1 MLWVQFPTPVIDTL
15 TRQAASCHSLTLRSL
30 AVHTLHSSAMALQR
44 ALVSTTVLLLAL
56 FSSEC
61 WGRNEEE
68 RLIHYL
74 FKVRGYNKELRP
86 VETQQDAVDVYLA
99 LTLSNLISLKEVDET
114 LLTNVWIDHWTDYRL
129 SWNSSEFDG
138 IEMLRLPP
146 SMVWL
151 PEIVLE
157 NNNDAQFQVAYY
169 SNVLVGNTGL
179 CYWLPPAIFRSS
191 CSINVNYFPFDWQ
204 NCTLKF
210 TSLTYNAKEIRMLLK
225 EEEEEDKTSKWTVE
239 WIIIDP
245 ASFTE
250 NGEWEIIHRPAKRNT
265 YKHIPMESNKH
276 QDITFYLVIKRK
288 PLFYIVNIIIPCV
301 LISFLASLVYYLPAD
316 SGEKMTLSISVLLA
330 QSVFLLLISQ
340 RLPETSLSVP
350 LIVKYLMF
358 IMVLVTVVVLN
369 CVVVLNLH
377 FRTPSTH
384 VMTEWTKRIFLERL
398 PRILRMSHPADAEPQ
413 WDGALPRR
421 SSSVGYIAKAEEYY
435 TVKSR
440 SELMFEKQSVRHGLR
455 TRTTPA
461 AVVNPQTDGD
471 LTDQLYAEIKPAVDG
486 ANYIIKHMRNKNDYN
501 EEKDNWSGIAR
512 TVDRLCLFLV
522 TPVMTLGTIIIF
534 LMGICNHPPPLPF
547 QGDKHD
553 YREENPRLL

>member
-1 MLWVQFPTPVIDTL
+1 
-15 TRQAASCHSLTLRSL
+15 
-30 AVHTLHSSAMALQR
+30 MALQR

>member
-1 MLWVQFPTPVIDTL
+1 MKLFAVFLLSLLWP
-15 TRQAASCHSLTLRSL
+15 A
-30 AVHTLHSSAMALQR
+30 
-44 ALVSTTVLLLAL
+44 
-56 FSSEC
+56 C
-61 WGRNEEE
+61 WCRNEEE
-68 RLIHYL
+68 RLINYL
-74 FKVRGYNKELRP
+74 IKERNYNKELRP
-86 VETQQDAVDVYLA
+86 VERQHDVVDVYLA

-114 LLTNVWIDHWTDYRL
+114 LLTNVWIGHSWKDYRL
-129 SWNSSEFDG
+129 SWNTSEFDG
-138 IEMLRLPP
+138 ISMLRLPTNL
-146 SMVWL
+146 VWL

-169 SNVLVGNTGL
+169 CNVLVTNEGECT
-179 CYWLPPAIFRSS
+179 WLPPAIFRSS

-210 TSLTYNAKEIRMLLK
+210 TSLTYNAKEIQMLLST
-225 EEEEEDKTSKWTVE
+225 DSDDDGNTWTVE

-245 ASFTE
+245 ASWTE
-250 NGEWEIIHRPAKRNT
+250 NGEWEVIHRPAKRNT

-276 QDITFYLVIKRK
+276 QDITFYLIIKRK

-340 RLPETSLSVP
+340 RLPETSISVP

-377 FRTPSTH
+377 FRSPSTH
-384 VMTEWTKRIFLERL
+384 IMSEWTKRLFLERL
-398 PRILRMSHPADAEPQ
+398 PRLLLMSRPAESEPN
-413 WDGALPRR
+413 WDSGMQRR
-421 SSSVGYIAKAEEYY
+421 SSSAGYIASAEEYY
-435 TVKSR
+435 SVKSR
-440 SELMFEKQSVRHGLR
+440 SDLMFEKQSVRHGLI
-455 TRTTPA
+455 TRPTHAT
-461 AVVNPQTDGD
+461 VKKVHEDGGA
-471 LTDQLYAEIKPAVDG
+471 TEQLYGEIKPAVDG

-512 TVDRLCLFLV
+512 TVDRLCLFLI

-534 LMGICNHPPPLPF
+534 LMGLYNHPPPLPF
-547 QGDKHD
+547 DGDTHN
-553 YREENPRLL
+553 YREDNVRLL

>member
-1 MLWVQFPTPVIDTL
+1 
-15 TRQAASCHSLTLRSL
+15 
-30 AVHTLHSSAMALQR
+30 
-44 ALVSTTVLLLAL
+44 
-56 FSSEC
+56 
-61 WGRNEEE
+61 
-68 RLIHYL
+68 
-74 FKVRGYNKELRP
+74 
-86 VETQQDAVDVYLA
+86 
-99 LTLSNLISLKEVDET
+99 
-114 LLTNVWIDHWTDYRL
+114 
-129 SWNSSEFDG
+129 
-138 IEMLRLPP
+138 MLRLPT

-169 SNVLVGNTGL
+169 SNVLVDSTGL

-210 TSLTYNAKEIRMLLK
+210 TSLTYNAKEISMLLK
-225 EEEEEDKTSKWTVE
+225 TENHLTDENKKWEVE

-245 ASFTE
+245 EGFTE

-276 QDITFYLVIKRK
+276 QDITFYLIIKRK

-340 RLPETSLSVP
+340 RLPETSMSVP

-384 VMTEWTKRIFLERL
+384 VMSDWTKRFFLERL
-398 PRILRMSHPADAEPQ
+398 PRILRMSRPEEAEPY

-421 SSSVGYIAKAEEYY
+421 SSSVGYITSAEEYY
-435 TVKSR
+435 SVKSR
-440 SELMFEKQSVRHGLR
+440 SELMFEKQSERHGLM
-455 TRTTPA
+455 TRTTHA
-461 AVVNPQTDGD
+461 SVVKPQEDGGV
-471 LTDQLYAEIKPAVDG
+471 TDQLYAEIKPAVDG

-522 TPVMTLGTIIIF
+522 TPVMTIGTIIIF
-534 LMGICNHPPPLPF
+534 LMGICNHPPHLPF
-547 QGDKHD
+547 KGDTYD

>member
-1 MLWVQFPTPVIDTL
+1 MVGVQTL
-15 TRQAASCHSLTLRSL
+15 VLE
-30 AVHTLHSSAMALQR
+30 AV
-44 ALVSTTVLLLAL
+44 VLLAL
-56 FSSEC
+56 LPSEC

-68 RLIHYL
+68 RLINYL
-74 FKVRGYNKELRP
+74 LKDRGYKKDLRP
-86 VETQQDAVDVYLA
+86 VKRQQDTVDVFIA

-114 LLTNVWIDHWTDYRL
+114 LLTNVWIEHTWYDYRL
-129 SWNSSEFDG
+129 SWNESEFDG
-138 IEMLRLPP
+138 ISVIRLP
-146 SMVWL
+146 STMLWL

-157 NNNDAQFQVAYY
+157 NNNDAQFEIAYY
-169 SNVLVGNTGL
+169 CNVLVYPDGL

-210 TSLTYNAKEIRMLLK
+210 VSLTYNAKEIRMQLK
-225 EEEEEDKTSKWTVE
+225 TEEDETSKWTVE
-239 WIIIDP
+239 WIVIDP
-245 ASFTE
+245 EGFTE
-250 NGEWEIIHRPAKRNT
+250 NGEWEIIHRPAKKNI

-276 QDITFYLVIKRK
+276 QDVTFYLVIKRK

-340 RLPETSLSVP
+340 RLPETSMSVP

-358 IMVLVTVVVLN
+358 IMVLVTFVVLN

-384 VMTEWTKRIFLERL
+384 VMSEWTKKFFLERL
-398 PRILRMSHPADAEPQ
+398 PRILRMSRPAEEEPQ

-421 SSSVGYIAKAEEYY
+421 SSSVGYIASAEEYY
-435 TVKSR
+435 SVKSR
-440 SELMFEKQSVRHGLR
+440 SELMFEKQSERHGLMKR
-455 TRTTPA
+455 PTHA
-461 AVVNPQTDGD
+461 AVVKPPDDGGV
-471 LTDQLYAEIKPAVDG
+471 TDQLYGEMKPAVDG
-486 ANYIIKHMRNKNDYN
+486 ANYIIKHIRNKNDYN

-534 LMGICNHPPPLPF
+534 MMGQYNHPPHLPF
-547 QGDKHD
+547 NGDTHD
-553 YREENPRLL
+553 YTEAHKRLLHTSQ

>member
-1 MLWVQFPTPVIDTL
+1 MEIHRAVRFLL
-15 TRQAASCHSLTLRSL
+15 LLLTL
-30 AVHTLHSSAMALQR
+30 
-44 ALVSTTVLLLAL
+44 L
-56 FSSEC
+56 FPVC
-61 WGRNEEE
+61 WCRNEEE
-68 RLIHYL
+68 RLINYL
-74 FKVRGYNKELRP
+74 FKEKGYNKELRP
-86 VETQQDAVDVYLA
+86 VERQQDAVDVYLA

-114 LLTNVWIDHWTDYRL
+114 LLTNVWIDHSWTDYRL
-129 SWNSSEFDG
+129 SWNVSEFDG
-138 IEMLRLPP
+138 IDMLRLP
-146 SMVWL
+146 SNMVWL

-169 SNVLVGNTGL
+169 SNVWSIPLAFVIA
-179 CYWLPPAIFRSS
+179 CPASSVS
-191 CSINVNYFPFDWQ
+191 CSSRYLR
-204 NCTLKF
+204 T
-210 TSLTYNAKEIRMLLK
+210 TSRIGMLL
-225 EEEEEDKTSKWTVE
+225 EDYIDDNKFTVE
-239 WIIIDP
+239 WIIIDLL
-245 ASFTE
+245 FVHLCTE
-250 NGEWEIIHRPAKRNT
+250 NGEWEVIHRPAKRNT

-276 QDITFYLVIKRK
+276 QDITFYLIIKRK

-340 RLPETSLSVP
+340 RLPETSMSVP

-384 VMTEWTKRIFLERL
+384 VMTAWTKWFFLERL
-398 PRILRMSHPADAEPQ
+398 PKILRMSKPEEPEPY

-435 TVKSR
+435 SVKSR
-440 SELMFEKQSVRHGLR
+440 SELMFEKQSERHGLIAR
-455 TRTTPA
+455 PTHA
-461 AVVNPQTDGD
+461 AVVKPTGEGGE
-471 LTDQLYAEIKPAVDG
+471 TEQLYAEIKPAVDG

-522 TPVMTLGTIIIF
+522 TPVMIFGTIIIF
-534 LMGICNHPPPLPF
+534 LMGLCNHPPPLPF
-547 QGDKHD
+547 KGDPHN
-553 YREENPRLL
+553 YREENPRLLL

>member
-1 MLWVQFPTPVIDTL
+1 TINISFYFCVP
-15 TRQAASCHSLTLRSL
+15 
-30 AVHTLHSSAMALQR
+30 
-44 ALVSTTVLLLAL
+44 
-56 FSSEC
+56 EC
-61 WGRNEEE
+61 LGRNEEE
-68 RLIHYL
+68 RLINYL
-74 FKVRGYNKELRP
+74 FLEKKYNKELRP
-86 VETQQDAVDVYLA
+86 VEQHGDTVDVYLA
-99 LTLSNLISLKEVDET
+99 LTLSNLISLKEADET
-114 LLTNVWIDHWTDYRL
+114 LLTNVWIDHTWIDYRL
-129 SWNSSEFDG
+129 SWNVSEFDG
-138 IEMLRLPP
+138 IDMLRLP
-146 SMVWL
+146 SNMVWL

-157 NNNDAQFQVAYY
+157 NNNDAQFEVAYY
-169 SNVLVGNTGL
+169 SNVLVDPSGL

-225 EEEEEDKTSKWTVE
+225 EDADEENKWTVE

-245 ASFTE
+245 ESFTE

-301 LISFLASLVYYLPAD
+301 LISFLATFVYYLPAD

-340 RLPETSLSVP
+340 RLPETSMSVP

-384 VMTEWTKRIFLERL
+384 VMTGWTKRFFLERL
-398 PRILRMSHPADAEPQ
+398 PRILHMSQPAEQEPQ

-421 SSSVGYIAKAEEYY
+421 SSSVGYIAAADEYY
-435 TVKSR
+435 SVKSR
-440 SELMFEKQSVRHGLR
+440 SELMFEKQSERHGLTKR
-455 TRTTPA
+455 PTHA
-461 AVVNPQTDGD
+461 AGVFTNEDGGV
-471 LTDQLYAEIKPAVDG
+471 TDQLYAEIKPALDG
-486 ANYIIKHMRNKNDYN
+486 ANYIIRHRRNKNDYN

-522 TPVMTLGTIIIF
+522 TPVMTIGTIIIF
-534 LMGICNHPPPLPF
+534 LMGICNHPPHLPF
-547 QGDKHD
+547 KGDPHD
-553 YREENPRLL
+553 YKEDNPRLV

>member
-1 MLWVQFPTPVIDTL
+1 MEDHKTK
-15 TRQAASCHSLTLRSL
+15 
-30 AVHTLHSSAMALQR
+30 
-44 ALVSTTVLLLAL
+44 TTGVWLDL
-56 FSSEC
+56 C

-68 RLIHYL
+68 RLIKYL
-74 FKVRGYNKELRP
+74 FKEKGYKKDLRP
-86 VETQQDAVDVYLA
+86 VERQQDVVDVYLS

-114 LLTNVWIDHWTDYRL
+114 LLTNVWIEHMWTDYRL

-138 IEMLRLPP
+138 ISVLRLP
-146 SMVWL
+146 SDMLWL
-151 PEIVLE
+151 PQIVLE
-157 NNNDAQFQVAYY
+157 NNNDAQFEVALYC
-169 SNVLVGNTGL
+169 NVLVYDSGF
-179 CYWLPPAIFRSS
+179 CSWQPPAIFRSS

-210 TSLTYNAKEIRMLLK
+210 VSLTYNAKEVRILLK
-225 EEEEEDKTSKWTVE
+225 EDEEETEKWTVE
-239 WIIIDP
+239 WIVIDP
-245 ASFTE
+245 QSFTE
-250 NGEWEIIHRPAKRNT
+250 NGEWEIIHLPAKRNT
-265 YKHIPMESNKH
+265 HKHIPMESNKH
-276 QDITFYLVIKRK
+276 QDVTFYLIIKRK

-301 LISFLASLVYYLPAD
+301 LISFLAALVYYLPAD

-340 RLPETSLSVP
+340 RLPETSMSVP

-384 VMTEWTKRIFLERL
+384 VMSEWTKRTFLERL
-398 PRILRMSHPADAEPQ
+398 PRILRMSRPEEAEPL

-421 SSSVGYIAKAEEYY
+421 SSSVGYIAAADEYY
-435 TVKSR
+435 SVKSR
-440 SELMFEKQSVRHGLR
+440 SELMFEKQSGRHGLTAR
-455 TRTTPA
+455 PTHA
-461 AVVNPQTDGD
+461 AVVKPQDDGGV
-471 LTDQLYAEIKPAVDG
+471 TDQLYAEMKPAVDG

-522 TPVMTLGTIIIF
+522 TPVMMFGTVIIF
-534 LMGICNHPPPLPF
+534 LMGICNHPPHLPF
-547 QGDKHD
+547 SGDPHD
-553 YREENPRLL
+553 YTEANRRLL

>member
-1 MLWVQFPTPVIDTL
+1 CMCVFKCRGV
-15 TRQAASCHSLTLRSL
+15 LRC
-30 AVHTLHSSAMALQR
+30 VC
-44 ALVSTTVLLLAL
+44 VC
-56 FSSEC
+56 C

-68 RLIHYL
+68 RLIKYL
-74 FKVRGYNKELRP
+74 FKEKGYKKDLRP
-86 VETQQDAVDVYLA
+86 VERQQDVVDVYLS

-114 LLTNVWIDHWTDYRL
+114 LLTNVWIEHMWTDYRL

-138 IEMLRLPP
+138 ISVLRLP
-146 SMVWL
+146 SDMLWL
-151 PEIVLE
+151 PQIVLE
-157 NNNDAQFQVAYY
+157 NNNDAQFEVALYC
-169 SNVLVGNTGL
+169 NVLVYDSGF
-179 CYWLPPAIFRSS
+179 CSWQPPAIFRSS

-210 TSLTYNAKEIRMLLK
+210 VSLTYNAKEVRILLK
-225 EEEEEDKTSKWTVE
+225 EDEEETEKWTVE
-239 WIIIDP
+239 WIVIDP
-245 ASFTE
+245 QSFTE
-250 NGEWEIIHRPAKRNT
+250 NGEWEIIHLPAKRNT
-265 YKHIPMESNKH
+265 HKHIPMESNKH
-276 QDITFYLVIKRK
+276 QDVTFYLIIKRK

-301 LISFLASLVYYLPAD
+301 LISFLAALVYYLPAD

-340 RLPETSLSVP
+340 RLPETSMSVP

-384 VMTEWTKRIFLERL
+384 VMSEWTKRTFLERL
-398 PRILRMSHPADAEPQ
+398 PRILRMSRPEEAEPL

-421 SSSVGYIAKAEEYY
+421 SSSVGYIAAADEYY
-435 TVKSR
+435 SVKSR
-440 SELMFEKQSVRHGLR
+440 SELMFEKQSGRHGLTAR
-455 TRTTPA
+455 PTHA
-461 AVVNPQTDGD
+461 PQDDGGV
-471 LTDQLYAEIKPAVDG
+471 TDQLYAEMKPAVDG

-522 TPVMTLGTIIIF
+522 TPVMMFGTVIIF
-534 LMGICNHPPPLPF
+534 LMGICNHPPHLPF
-547 QGDKHD
+547 SGDPHD
-553 YREENPRLL
+553 YTEANRRLL

>member
-1 MLWVQFPTPVIDTL
+1 MKLHLVGPGTL
-15 TRQAASCHSLTLRSL
+15 FLLTLL
-30 AVHTLHSSAMALQR
+30 SSG
-44 ALVSTTVLLLAL
+44 
-56 FSSEC
+56 C

-68 RLIHYL
+68 RLIHHL
-74 FKVRGYNKELRP
+74 FKERGYNKELRP
-86 VETQQDAVDVYLA
+86 VQKQQDVVDVYLA

-114 LLTNVWIDHWTDYRL
+114 LLTNVWIEHTWTDYRL
-129 SWNSSEFDG
+129 SWNVTEFDG
-138 IEMLRLPP
+138 IEVLRLPS

-169 SNVLVGNTGL
+169 CNVLVDPSGL

-191 CSINVNYFPFDWQ
+191 CSISVNYFPFDWQ

-210 TSLTYNAKEIRMLLK
+210 TSLTYNAREITMLLK
-225 EEEEEDKTSKWTVE
+225 EDANETSKWTVE

-245 ASFTE
+245 ASWTE
-250 NGEWEIIHRPAKRNT
+250 NGEWEVIHLPAKRNS

-276 QDITFYLVIKRK
+276 QDITFYLIIKRK

-340 RLPETSLSVP
+340 RLPETSMSIP

-384 VMTEWTKRIFLERL
+384 VMTDWTKKFFLERL
-398 PRILRMSHPADAEPQ
+398 PRFLRMSRPMEAEPH
-413 WDGALPRR
+413 WEGALPRR
-421 SSSVGYIAKAEEYY
+421 SSSVGYIAQAEEYY
-435 TVKSR
+435 SIKSR
-440 SELMFEKQSVRHGLR
+440 SELMFERQSERHGLTKR
-455 TRTTPA
+455 PTPA
-461 AVVNPQTDGD
+461 AVVKPQVDGGE
-471 LTDQLYAEIKPAVDG
+471 TEQLYAEIKPAVDG
-486 ANYIIKHMRNKNDYN
+486 ANYIIKHMHNKNDYN

-512 TVDRLCLFLV
+512 TVDRLCLFVV
-522 TPVMTLGTIIIF
+522 TPVMTLGTIVIF
-534 LMGICNHPPPLPF
+534 LMGIYNHPPPLPF
-547 QGDKHD
+547 QGDAHN
-553 YREENPRLL
+553 YREDNPRLTL